1 MVRFC
6 VPCIAKL
13 INVSPK
19 DRRLRDRWLIELTNN
34 GVHLNVTE
42 WVPDL
47 ARYMRQRRGAH

>member
-6 VPCIAKL
+6 VRCIAEL

-19 DRRLRDRWLIELTNN
+19 DRRLRDRWLIELTNH
-34 GVHLNVTE
+34 GAHLSLTE